1 VLDAIRIEVLVAA
14 VAYMLHAAILETFAS
29 PTEGMM
35 RALALGVQAEKE
47 LYISQVAHDIGEYTL
62 IYNTTTAIYIYI
74 YI

>member
-1 VLDAIRIEVLVAA
+1 MMHNQASHVLDAIRIEALVAA

-47 LYISQVAHDIGEYTL
+47 LYISQVAHDIGESHMCTH
-62 IYNTTTAIYIYI
+62 
-74 YI
+74 